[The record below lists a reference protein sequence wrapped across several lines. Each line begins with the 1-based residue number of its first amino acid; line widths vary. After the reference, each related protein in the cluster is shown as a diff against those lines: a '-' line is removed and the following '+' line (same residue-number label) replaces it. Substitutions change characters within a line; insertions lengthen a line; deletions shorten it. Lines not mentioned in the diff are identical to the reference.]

1 MLFLKFQLHVQLH
14 YKAIRKKK
22 YMYVL
27 VMMTSGTQFQ
37 KRQYQDNLLM
47 IVMYLSGIKSYVT
60 V

>member
-1 MLFLKFQLHVQLH
+1 
-14 YKAIRKKK
+14 
-22 YMYVL
+22 MYVL

-47 IVMYLSGIKSYVT
+47 IVMYLSDIKSYVT